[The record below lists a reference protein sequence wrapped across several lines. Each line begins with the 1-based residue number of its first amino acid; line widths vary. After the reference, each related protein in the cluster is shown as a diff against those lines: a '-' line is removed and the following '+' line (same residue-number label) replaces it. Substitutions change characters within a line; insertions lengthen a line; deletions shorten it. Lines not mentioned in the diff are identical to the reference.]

1 MLLLKKKTSRDG
13 ELTAEGKDFDQ
24 SICNARAAI
33 ESINQCLKKFAIL
46 GNAYRGPNDDIDK
59 ISTIGHIVSALC
71 AMGIF
76 TYYKVGAMLY
86 NAYEDGCETDV
97 SDNFPQN
104 RFDIIYIP
112 IDNDVR
118 TNIKQHFNR
127 TNELLHSYY
136 MENERCLVHCVAGIS
151 RSTTVVLAYLMK
163 YHHNTLTEAFHYLV
177 EKRPQI
183 WPNEGFMIQ
192 LLRYENKLIKS
203 REIVLTSAASE
214 TSLCTA
220 ASSSNETKNS
230 IETLEEFKKKEQI

>member
-86 NAYEDGCETDV
+86 NAYEDGW
-97 SDNFPQN
+97 
-104 RFDIIYIP
+104 FDPLLNGVANNYP
-112 IDNDVR
+112 KYYN
-118 TNIKQHFNR
+118 KFNR
-127 TNELLHSYY
+127 YLQYPMGYPSY
-136 MENERCLVHCVAGIS
+136 
-151 RSTTVVLAYLMK
+151 
-163 YHHNTLTEAFHYLV
+163 
-177 EKRPQI
+177 
-183 WPNEGFMIQ
+183 
-192 LLRYENKLIKS
+192 RYTH
-203 REIVLTSAASE
+203 TSPRFSPY
-214 TSLCTA
+214 
-220 ASSSNETKNS
+220 
-230 IETLEEFKKKEQI
+230 